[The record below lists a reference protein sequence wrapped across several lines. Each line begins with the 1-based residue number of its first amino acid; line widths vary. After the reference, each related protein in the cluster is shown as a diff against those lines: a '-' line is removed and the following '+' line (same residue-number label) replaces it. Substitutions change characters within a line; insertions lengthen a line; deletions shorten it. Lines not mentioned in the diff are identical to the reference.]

1 MSIRM
6 IYITVGSAG
15 EARALGRTLVHER
28 LAASA
33 NIIEGATSFFWWQGE
48 LQEASEAVLV
58 AKTKSTLV
66 PRVIARVK
74 ALHSYDCPCVLSLP
88 VEDGN
93 PDYLDWVAKETV

>member
-6 IYITVGSAG
+6 IYITVGSAD
-15 EARALGRTLVHER
+15 EARALGRALVHER

-33 NIIEGATSFFWWQGE
+33 NVIEGVTSFFWWQGE
-48 LQEASEAVLV
+48 LREASEAVLV
-58 AKTKSTLV
+58 AKTKSALV

-93 PDYLDWVAKETV
+93 PDYLDWVAEETI

>member
-15 EARALGRTLVHER
+15 EARALGRALVHER

-33 NIIEGATSFFWWQGE
+33 NVIEGATSFFWWQGE
-48 LQEASEAVLV
+48 LREASEAVLV
-58 AKTKSTLV
+58 AKTKSALV

-93 PDYLDWVAKETV
+93 PDYLDWVAEETV

>member
-6 IYITVGSAG
+6 IYITVGSAD
-15 EARALGRTLVHER
+15 EARALGRALVHER

-33 NIIEGATSFFWWQGE
+33 NVIEGATSFFWWQGE

-58 AKTKSTLV
+58 AKTKSALV

>member
-1 MSIRM
+1 M

-48 LQEASEAVLV
+48 LQEASEALLV
-58 AKTKSTLV
+58 AKTKSALV

-93 PDYLDWVAKETV
+93 PDYLDWVAEETV

>member
-6 IYITVGSAG
+6 IYITVGSAS
-15 EARALGRTLVHER
+15 EARALGRALVHER